1 METYHFQPGET
12 PVLIS
17 IPHGG
22 VRIPDE
28 LAGRMTGEGLE
39 VADTDWHLDR
49 LYNFAP
55 ALGIGFL
62 VADLSRYVI
71 DLNRSPDGKVLYRGA
86 DNTEL
91 CPTTTFER
99 EPVWREGEAPDA
111 TEVQARIERYWRPYH
126 ERLAKEL
133 ATLKARFGTAVLF
146 DAHSIRSHV
155 PRFFEGRL
163 PDFNLG
169 TADGNSASPHLAGR
183 LMNVLSTDDHHDA
196 ILNGRFKGGYITRH
210 YGRPAENVH
219 AVQLELSQATY
230 MDEASPYRFSPDA
243 VARLRPTLERFVAAL
258 VEWAWENAEG
268 RRRFA
273 SVLI

>member
-1 METYHFQPGET
+1 METYRFQPGET

-22 VRIPDE
+22 VTIPEE
-28 LAGRMTGEGLE
+28 LAGRMTDEGRA

-55 ALGIGFL
+55 ALGAGFL
-62 VADLSRYVI
+62 VADISRYVI
-71 DLNRSPDGKVLYRGA
+71 DLNRPPDGAVLYKGA

-99 EPVWREGEAPDA
+99 RPIWREGEAPGEA
-111 TEVQARIERYWRPYH
+111 EIRARIERFWQPYH
-126 ERLAKEL
+126 ERLAGEV
-133 ATLKARFGTAVLF
+133 AALKARFGIAVLL

-169 TADGNSASPHLAGR
+169 TADGASASPHLAGR
-183 LMNVLSTDDHHDA
+183 LMNVLSTTDRYDA

-210 YGRPAENVH
+210 FGRPSENVH

-230 MDEASPYRFSPDA
+230 MDETSPYRFSPEG
-243 VARLRPTLERFVAAL
+243 VAEVRPTLERFLSAL
-258 VEWAWENAEG
+258 IEWAWENASD
-268 RRRFA
+268 RRR
-273 SVLI
+273 SPGSLV

>member
-1 METYHFQPGET
+1 METYRFQPGET

-22 VRIPDE
+22 VTIPDE
-28 LAGRMTGEGLE
+28 LAVRMTEEGRE

-55 ALGIGFL
+55 ALGAGFL

-71 DLNRSPDGKVLYRGA
+71 DLNRSPDGVALYRGA

-91 CPTTTFER
+91 CPTTTFEHK
-99 EPVWREGEAPDA
+99 PVWREGEAPDA
-111 TEVQARIERYWRPYH
+111 AEIQARVERYWRPYH
-126 ERLAKEL
+126 ERLASEL
-133 ATLKARFGTAVLF
+133 AALKARFGIAVLF

-183 LMNVLSTDDHHDA
+183 LMNVLSTTDRYDA

-210 YGRPAENVH
+210 YGHPAENIH

-243 VARLRPTLERFVAAL
+243 VAGLRPTLERFLAAL
-258 VEWAWENAEG
+258 IEWSWENAEN
-268 RRRFA
+268 RRYAA
-273 SVLI
+273 SSLI